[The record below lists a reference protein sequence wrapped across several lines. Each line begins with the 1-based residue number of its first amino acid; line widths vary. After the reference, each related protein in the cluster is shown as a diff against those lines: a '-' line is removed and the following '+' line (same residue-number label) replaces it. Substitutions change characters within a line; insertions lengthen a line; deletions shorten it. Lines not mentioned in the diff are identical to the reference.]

1 MTTRLDRTLK
11 RELNIEG
18 RPYIVALSPIGMKI
32 TQKGRRKGQEL
43 RWSDLV
49 SGEAALAVALNASL
63 GAFAQRSR
71 AVRPNLSTPG
81 IAARARAAGDAKA
94 QTEAKARAQAKS
106 PSGAKARRS
115 RSAPANSRRGSKA
128 R

>member
-1 MTTRLDRTLK
+1 MMTTRLDRTLK

-18 RPYIVALSPIGMKI
+18 RPYIVALSPVGMKI

-49 SGEAALAVALNASL
+49 SGDAALAVALNASL
-63 GAFAQRSR
+63 GAFAQRSPP
-71 AVRPNLSTPG
+71 VRPSISTPR
-81 IAARARAAGDAKA
+81 ITAR
-94 QTEAKARAQAKS
+94 AKARAQAKS
-106 PSGAKARRS
+106 RGGAKARRS
-115 RSAPANSRRGSKA
+115 RSASANSRAGSKA